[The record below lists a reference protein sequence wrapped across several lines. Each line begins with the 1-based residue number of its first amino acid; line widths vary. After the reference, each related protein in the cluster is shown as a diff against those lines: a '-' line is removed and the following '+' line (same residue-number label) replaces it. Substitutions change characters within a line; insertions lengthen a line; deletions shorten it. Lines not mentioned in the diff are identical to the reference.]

1 MPFFLMPWSLVDP
14 LSSTPGHSSSL
25 TDHSGILLP
34 VSFKLSAETST
45 ACLILRLYQLVAHS
59 GLLCEMKHC
68 SCSLGG
74 CPLCWNVGSWSSVRH
89 LSGSFLQ
96 S

>member
-59 GLLCEMKHC
+59 GLLCENEA
-68 SCSLGG
+68 LQLLTWRL
-74 CPLCWNVGSWSSVRH
+74 PTLLECWLLELSPPSVW
-89 LSGSFLQ
+89 LVLQ